1 MGGQFPPLT
10 PSEVE
15 EILKNAGFHLKR
27 LDGSHFQ
34 WEGDIEGQRRMVTVD
49 HLGGRMSETFGPEL
63 TRSYDQT
70 VWYVA
75 KNLLQLSKINLTHQ
89 SRNFL

>member
-27 LDGSHFQ
+27 SDGSHFQ
-34 WEGDIEGQRRMVTVD
+34 WEGDVEGQRRMVTVD

-63 TRSYDQT
+63 TRSM
-70 VWYVA
+70 
-75 KNLLQLSKINLTHQ
+75 IRQ
-89 SRNFL
+89 SGMSRKTFYSYRK